1 MSVSLYKI
9 AIESHTF
16 YRKWKKKKIVVLD
29 NQWPLIICNPW
40 IMTTGLGFWGP
51 YQAGENSHTFDLL
64 GLSLESCED
73 FKAHTGIKDSINL
86 TYTVDGQCSQLFLR
100 GVRIHTRL
108 VCFLWRELSP
118 SPALSLL
125 GSEACW
131 SNDIRHSPGYQVCFN
146 FVSFSQK
153 QCVHHGLCQELI

>member
-9 AIESHTF
+9 SVIESHTF
-16 YRKWKKKKIVVLD
+16 YRKWKKKL
-29 NQWPLIICNPW
+29 WCW
-40 IMTTGLGFWGP
+40 ISGDGSWLQVWASEVHTKGGG
-51 YQAGENSHTFDLL
+51 NSHTFDLL
-64 GLSLESCED
+64 GLSLESCEV
-73 FKAHTGIKDSINL
+73 FKAHTRTKDSISL
-86 TYTVDGQCSQLFLR
+86 TYNVDGQCSQLFLQ
-100 GVRIHTRL
+100 GVRIDGAKHCPL
-108 VCFLWRELSP
+108 VCILWSELLP

-153 QCVHHGLCQELI
+153 QCMHPGLCQKLI